1 LSAHERKS
9 LGEEDDLASFSDGL
23 LGELLASREIGSR
36 VIDRRHLHQAC
47 DAAARRKG
55 HFRQESWL

>member
-1 LSAHERKS
+1 LSAHERKT

-47 DAAARRKG
+47 DATA
-55 HFRQESWL
+55 